1 MTENRTKLCRGGR
14 REAILD
20 VARKVFS
27 EEGYAAASM
36 SHIAARLGGSKGT
49 LYNYFRSK
57 EELFKAH
64 VQDRCACHASSIFA
78 GSLAGNDVGD
88 VLAELAERA
97 LNFTLTD
104 ESTAFYSQV
113 VSEAQR
119 DPMVGHA
126 FYESGP
132 QTGIRHVA
140 AFLET
145 ARAAGKISTND
156 CFEAAEVFLSLI
168 HGGLHLRRV
177 LNVCSQPSPAEIH
190 AEAMRISKIF
200 MLAYGVRPGAAP
212 VIRSEAAQ

>member
-1 MTENRTKLCRGGR
+1 MKENRTKFCRGGR
-14 REAILD
+14 REAILE
-20 VARKVFS
+20 VAREVFS

-64 VQDRCACHASSIFA
+64 VQDRCACHAASIFA
-78 GSLAGNDVGD
+78 GALEGSDVGE

-119 DPMVGHA
+119 NPMIGHA

-140 AFLET
+140 AFLDT
-145 ARAAGKISTND
+145 ARAAGKISTDD
-156 CFEAAEVFLSLI
+156 CLEAAEVFLSLV

-177 LNVCSQPSPAEIH
+177 FNVGSRPTPAEIH
-190 AEAMRISKIF
+190 AEALRISRTF
-200 MLAYGVRPGAAP
+200 MLAYGARETKPPLDGM
-212 VIRSEAAQ
+212 RSV

>member
-1 MTENRTKLCRGGR
+1 MCRGGR

-20 VARKVFS
+20 VARKVFT

-64 VQDRCACHASSIFA
+64 VQDRCACHAESIFA
-78 GSLAGNDVGD
+78 ESLVGNDVGD

-97 LNFTLTD
+97 LTFTLTD

-119 DPMVGHA
+119 NPEVGHA

-140 AFLET
+140 DFLKT
-145 ARAAGKISTND
+145 ARAAGKISADD
-156 CFEAAEVFLSLI
+156 CFGAAEVFLSLI

-177 LNVCSQPSPAEIH
+177 LNVCPRPSPEEIH
-190 AEAMRISKIF
+190 AEAVRISKAF
-200 MLAYGVRPGAAP
+200 MLAYGVRPESASVA
-212 VIRSEAAQ
+212 RTEAYQ